1 MSDRVA
7 RSYHAG
13 EGTSERASYPYESV
27 WMGHWMC
34 TTCKS
39 ETKACGHVSI
49 HYEDAQQN
57 IHDCKKHALFRG
69 FGEVTEPKRVRKIN
83 EDCSLTESS
92 KETRKERWEGQ
103 SFPMFSLP
111 PKISL
116 AKQNQQGSTVHAGVL
131 SESNSP
137 AMPARALQATPP
149 LPSGQVKYHNFLENN
164 SPAVSESFPDELMRS
179 DSEIVPHQFKGGST
193 SLPSFM
199 CREEE
204 SNHSNS
210 LLAPRQNVRNTINH
224 SSSSLLAHERNINGN
239 SISRRSE
246 GSLSRQNDAVLL
258 QHDPSRSSEQKPD
271 FVGKNFW
278 EMQNQSGIG
287 LLPSSSSPPEV
298 TKLENVYQGYCS
310 RPSLQRSVHNMDT
323 MRICATVNAEE
334 ELSGGP
340 PKFSNTIHHF
350 LFSKNTGVNLS
361 EGAQVFGQSTVS
373 KKLKGKASSELRG
386 FSPEYVLPVQPGLKL
401 LPYRSSTD
409 GEGEEDVRDVK
420 EPAVESSSET
430 DIMGMD
436 AFQDNLL
443 PGVVA
448 SSPSDKL
455 VERGEKSPTSQSAFT
470 SGREE
475 IGARLTYTKLF
486 DINQVAPFASSAEE
500 RETSTSKTLS
510 LDVEHLLSHAEQP
523 TNSKSSA
530 SPEGPQGPEPGS
542 RWVKRLK
549 LSASQSAHGTKS
561 SKMGE
566 ASSHEKVNKF
576 SNRIMKCGITSS
588 QPAMGRFLGKEQM
601 ASDQTATLLR
611 NGESSSIDSG
621 AKIQNITLSH
631 PWIRRWSNKIASQ
644 KKSEAVVV
652 FKSQRLKATVDEL
665 QKKQFPSIAAM
676 ALMGKAMSGFH
687 PCEFAN
693 KGSFVV
699 WNTKGF

>member
-1 MSDRVA
+1 MENFGFHHALWISAVKRSLCLSLTIFTFGECKSVFVMSDRVA
-7 RSYHAG
+7 RSYDAG
-13 EGTSERASYPYESV
+13 EGTSERASYPCESV
-27 WMGHWMC
+27 WMAHWMS

-57 IHDCKKHALFRG
+57 IHDFRKHACLEG
-69 FGEVTEPKRVRKIN
+69 LEN
-83 EDCSLTESS
+83 LTESS

-116 AKQNQQGSTVHAGVL
+116 AKQGQPNSTVHAGVL

-137 AMPARALQATPP
+137 AMPAWALQATPS
-149 LPSGQVKYHNFLENN
+149 LPGGQLKYHNFLENN

-204 SNHSNS
+204 INHSNS

-224 SSSSLLAHERNINGN
+224 SSSTLLAHERNINDN

-246 GSLSRQNDAVLL
+246 GSLSRQNDAVLV
-258 QHDPSRSSEQKPD
+258 QHDPSKSSKQKPD

-287 LLPSSSSPPEV
+287 LLPSSSSPQEV

-334 ELSGGP
+334 ELSGGA

-350 LFSKNTGVNLS
+350 LFSKNIGVNLS
-361 EGAQVFGQSTVS
+361 EGD
-373 KKLKGKASSELRG
+373 
-386 FSPEYVLPVQPGLKL
+386 QPGFKL
-401 LPYRSSTD
+401 LPYRSCTD
-409 GEGEEDVRDVK
+409 SEGEEDVRDVK
-420 EPAVESSSET
+420 APAVESSSET

-448 SSPSDKL
+448 SSPSDKYL
-455 VERGEKSPTSQSAFT
+455 FTQNTLNVAFQHVEKGEKSPTSQSAFT

-500 RETSTSKTLS
+500 RETSTSKTQS

-523 TNSKSSA
+523 TNSKSIA

-588 QPAMGRFLGKEQM
+588 QPSMGRFLGKEQM
-601 ASDQTATLLR
+601 ALDQTATLLR
-611 NGESSSIDSG
+611 NGKSSSIDSG
-621 AKIQNITLSH
+621 RKFKI
-631 PWIRRWSNKIASQ
+631 
-644 KKSEAVVV
+644 
-652 FKSQRLKATVDEL
+652 
-665 QKKQFPSIAAM
+665 
-676 ALMGKAMSGFH
+676 
-687 PCEFAN
+687 
-693 KGSFVV
+693 
-699 WNTKGF
+699 

>member
-1 MSDRVA
+1 MSDRVT
-7 RSYHAG
+7 RSYDAG
-13 EGTSERASYPYESV
+13 EGTSERASYPCESV
-27 WMGHWMC
+27 WMGHWMS

-57 IHDCKKHALFRG
+57 IHDFKKHALFRG
-69 FGEVTEPKRVRKIN
+69 FGEVTEPERVRKIN
-83 EDCSLTESS
+83 EGCSLTESS

-116 AKQNQQGSTVHAGVL
+116 AKQDQQNSTVHAGVL

-137 AMPARALQATPP
+137 AMPAWALQATPT
-149 LPSGQVKYHNFLENN
+149 LPGGQVKYHNFLENN

-204 SNHSNS
+204 INHSNS

-224 SSSSLLAHERNINGN
+224 SSSTLLAHERNINDN

-246 GSLSRQNDAVLL
+246 GSLSRQNDAVLV
-258 QHDPSRSSEQKPD
+258 QHDPSRSSKQKPD

-278 EMQNQSGIG
+278 EMQNQSGVG
-287 LLPSSSSPPEV
+287 LLPSSSSPQEV

-350 LFSKNTGVNLS
+350 LFSKNIGVNLS

-386 FSPEYVLPVQPGLKL
+386 FSPEYVLPVQPGFKL

-409 GEGEEDVRDVK
+409 SEGEEDVRDVK
-420 EPAVESSSET
+420 APAVESSSET

-443 PGVVA
+443 PG
-448 SSPSDKL
+448 SD
-455 VERGEKSPTSQSAFT
+455 
-470 SGREE
+470 
-475 IGARLTYTKLF
+475 
-486 DINQVAPFASSAEE
+486 
-500 RETSTSKTLS
+500 TLYLIYFRILNS
-510 LDVEHLLSHAEQP
+510 VEHHLHHVICIGYLGF
-523 TNSKSSA
+523 TA
-530 SPEGPQGPEPGS
+530 SC
-542 RWVKRLK
+542 LK
-549 LSASQSAHGTKS
+549 LIYIS
-561 SKMGE
+561 E
-566 ASSHEKVNKF
+566 
-576 SNRIMKCGITSS
+576 SNY
-588 QPAMGRFLGKEQM
+588 
-601 ASDQTATLLR
+601 
-611 NGESSSIDSG
+611 
-621 AKIQNITLSH
+621 H
-631 PWIRRWSNKIASQ
+631 
-644 KKSEAVVV
+644 
-652 FKSQRLKATVDEL
+652 
-665 QKKQFPSIAAM
+665 
-676 ALMGKAMSGFH
+676 
-687 PCEFAN
+687 
-693 KGSFVV
+693 
-699 WNTKGF
+699 

>member
-7 RSYHAG
+7 RSCHAG
-13 EGTSERASYPYESV
+13 EGTSERASCPCESV
-27 WMGHWMC
+27 WMGHRMC
-34 TTCKS
+34 TSCKS

-57 IHDCKKHALFRG
+57 IQDFKKHALFRG

-83 EDCSLTESS
+83 EGCSLTESS

-111 PKISL
+111 PKTGL
-116 AKQNQQGSTVHAGVL
+116 AKQNQQNSTVHSGVL

-137 AMPARALQATPP
+137 AMPAWTLQATPP
-149 LPSGQVKYHNFLENN
+149 LPGRQVKYHNFLENN
-164 SPAVSESFPDELMRS
+164 SLAVSEPFPDELMRS

-204 SNHSNS
+204 INHSNS
-210 LLAPRQNVRNTINH
+210 LPAPRQNVRNTKNH
-224 SSSSLLAHERNINGN
+224 SSSTLLAHEKNINAN
-239 SISRRSE
+239 FISRRSE

-258 QHDPSRSSEQKPD
+258 QHDPTTSSKRKPD

-278 EMQNQSGIG
+278 EMQNQSGFG

-310 RPSLQRSVHNMDT
+310 LPSLQRSVHNMDT
-323 MRICATVNAEE
+323 MRICATVNVGE

-373 KKLKGKASSELRG
+373 KKLKGKASSELHS
-386 FSPEYVLPVQPGLKL
+386 FSPEVLPVQPGFKL

-409 GEGEEDVRDVK
+409 SEGEEDVRDVK
-420 EPAVESSSET
+420 APAVESSSET

-436 AFQDNLL
+436 AFQDNIL
-443 PGVVA
+443 PCVVA
-448 SSPSDKL
+448 SSPSDKH
-455 VERGEKSPTSQSAFT
+455 VERGEKSPTSRSTFP

-475 IGARLTYTKLF
+475 IGARLTSTKLF

-500 RETSTSKTLS
+500 RETSTSKTQS
-510 LDVEHLLSHAEQP
+510 LDVEHLLAHAEQP

-561 SKMGE
+561 SKLGE

-576 SNRIMKCGITSS
+576 SNRITKCGITSS

-611 NGESSSIDSG
+611 NE
-621 AKIQNITLSH
+621 
-631 PWIRRWSNKIASQ
+631 
-644 KKSEAVVV
+644 VV
-652 FKSQRLKATVDEL
+652 
-665 QKKQFPSIAAM
+665 
-676 ALMGKAMSGFH
+676 
-687 PCEFAN
+687 
-693 KGSFVV
+693 
-699 WNTKGF
+699 

>member
-34 TTCKS
+34 PTCKS
-39 ETKACGHVSI
+39 ETKACDHVSI

-69 FGEVTEPKRVRKIN
+69 FGEVTEPKRIRKIN
-83 EDCSLTESS
+83 EGCSLTESS

-116 AKQNQQGSTVHAGVL
+116 AKQNQQNSSVHAGVL

-137 AMPARALQATPP
+137 AMPVWALQATPP
-149 LPSGQVKYHNFLENN
+149 LPGGQVKYHNFLENN
-164 SPAVSESFPDELMRS
+164 STAVSESFPDELMRS

-204 SNHSNS
+204 INRSNS

-224 SSSSLLAHERNINGN
+224 SSSSLLAHERDSNGN

-258 QHDPSRSSEQKPD
+258 QHDPSRSSKQKPD
-271 FVGKNFW
+271 FVGKNLW

-373 KKLKGKASSELRG
+373 KKLKGKASSELCG

-401 LPYRSSTD
+401 LPYRSSAD
-409 GEGEEDVRDVK
+409 SEGEEDVRDVK

-443 PGVVA
+443 PGI
-448 SSPSDKL
+448 DTLYLIHFRTHNL
-455 VERGEKSPTSQSAFT
+455 VEHHLHLVICIGYLGFT
-470 SGREE
+470 
-475 IGARLTYTKLF
+475 
-486 DINQVAPFASSAEE
+486 ASC
-500 RETSTSKTLS
+500 
-510 LDVEHLLSHAEQP
+510 
-523 TNSKSSA
+523 
-530 SPEGPQGPEPGS
+530 
-542 RWVKRLK
+542 LK
-549 LSASQSAHGTKS
+549 LIYVS
-561 SKMGE
+561 E
-566 ASSHEKVNKF
+566 
-576 SNRIMKCGITSS
+576 SNY
-588 QPAMGRFLGKEQM
+588 
-601 ASDQTATLLR
+601 
-611 NGESSSIDSG
+611 
-621 AKIQNITLSH
+621 H
-631 PWIRRWSNKIASQ
+631 
-644 KKSEAVVV
+644 
-652 FKSQRLKATVDEL
+652 
-665 QKKQFPSIAAM
+665 
-676 ALMGKAMSGFH
+676 
-687 PCEFAN
+687 
-693 KGSFVV
+693 
-699 WNTKGF
+699 

>member
-7 RSYHAG
+7 RSYDAG
-13 EGTSERASYPYESV
+13 EGTSERASYPCESV
-27 WMGHWMC
+27 WMAHWMS

-57 IHDCKKHALFRG
+57 IHDFRKHALFRG
-69 FGEVTEPKRVRKIN
+69 FGEVTEPERVRKIN
-83 EDCSLTESS
+83 EGCSLTESS

-116 AKQNQQGSTVHAGVL
+116 AKQDQPNSTVHAGVL

-137 AMPARALQATPP
+137 AMPAWALQATPS
-149 LPSGQVKYHNFLENN
+149 LPGGQLKYHNFLENN

-204 SNHSNS
+204 INHSNS

-224 SSSSLLAHERNINGN
+224 SSSTLLAHERNINDN

-246 GSLSRQNDAVLL
+246 GSLSRQNDAVLV
-258 QHDPSRSSEQKPD
+258 QHDPSKSSKQKPD

-287 LLPSSSSPPEV
+287 LLPSSSSPQEV

-310 RPSLQRSVHNMDT
+310 RPSLQRSVHNMDN

-334 ELSGGP
+334 ELSGGA

-350 LFSKNTGVNLS
+350 LFSKNIGVNLS
-361 EGAQVFGQSTVS
+361 EGDQVFGQSTVS

-386 FSPEYVLPVQPGLKL
+386 FSPEYVLPVQPGFKL

-409 GEGEEDVRDVK
+409 SDGEEDVRDVK
-420 EPAVESSSET
+420 APAVESSSET

-448 SSPSDKL
+448 SSPSDKH
-455 VERGEKSPTSQSAFT
+455 VEKGEKSPTSQSAFT

-500 RETSTSKTLS
+500 RETSTSKTQS

-523 TNSKSSA
+523 TNSKSIA

-542 RWVKRLK
+542 R
-549 LSASQSAHGTKS
+549 
-561 SKMGE
+561 
-566 ASSHEKVNKF
+566 
-576 SNRIMKCGITSS
+576 
-588 QPAMGRFLGKEQM
+588 FLGKEQM
-601 ASDQTATLLR
+601 ALDQTATLLR

-652 FKSQRLKATVDEL
+652 FKSQRLKATVAEF

>member
-448 SSPSDKL
+448 SSPSDKVTLTNFVFVNNLLNQYLFTQNTLNVAFL
-455 VERGEKSPTSQSAFT
+455 VNWPFKDQLCWIESDNIFSITLNG
-470 SGREE
+470 
-475 IGARLTYTKLF
+475 
-486 DINQVAPFASSAEE
+486 NQF
-500 RETSTSKTLS
+500 
-510 LDVEHLLSHAEQP
+510 
-523 TNSKSSA
+523 
-530 SPEGPQGPEPGS
+530 
-542 RWVKRLK
+542 
-549 LSASQSAHGTKS
+549 
-561 SKMGE
+561 
-566 ASSHEKVNKF
+566 
-576 SNRIMKCGITSS
+576 
-588 QPAMGRFLGKEQM
+588 RFL
-601 ASDQTATLLR
+601 
-611 NGESSSIDSG
+611 N
-621 AKIQNITLSH
+621 
-631 PWIRRWSNKIASQ
+631 
-644 KKSEAVVV
+644 
-652 FKSQRLKATVDEL
+652 F
-665 QKKQFPSIAAM
+665 AA
-676 ALMGKAMSGFH
+676 
-687 PCEFAN
+687 C
-693 KGSFVV
+693 
-699 WNTKGF
+699 